1 MNLKT
6 TLQNINK
13 SKKGYFNIKRINGK
27 LYLTSFVK
35 IYCFSHPLFESFH
48 QVHQETIKI
57 IERFG
62 I

>member
-1 MNLKT
+1 MKLKT

-13 SKKGYFNIKRINGK
+13 SKKGFFNIKRTNGI

-35 IYCFSHPLFESFH
+35 IYCFSFESLH
-48 QVHQETIKI
+48 QIHRETIKT